1 MKQKIAAWM
10 GGVGLVVLCA
20 VGQVEAAPV
29 LGGQMFVQ
37 GTGDVVAEFLGSAA
51 AYNNILFLQL
61 PAYVYN
67 IFHNHVT
74 PVGTQYNLGSF
85 PVGTELVFGIHVLN
99 TNYAYFSGP
108 GVGNPDGIPHAIV
121 DDMYA
126 PNTTWVGFE
135 DLYAGGDKDYDDVM
149 FAFHNVG
156 SHVPVPEP
164 STLLL
169 LASGFGGLLLRRRL
183 V

>member
-1 MKQKIAAWM
+1 MKQKLAAWM

-37 GTGDVVAEFLGSAA
+37 GTGDVVAEFLGSSAG
-51 AYNNILFLQL
+51 YDNTLFLHT
-61 PAYVYN
+61 PGPHEH
-67 IFHNHVT
+67 IFRNHTT
-74 PVGTQYNLGSF
+74 PVGTQYNLGGF
-85 PVGTELVFGIHVLN
+85 PVGTELVFGIHARDAGY
-99 TNYAYFSGP
+99 NYYSGP
-108 GVGNPDGIPHAIV
+108 GGDNPDGIPHAVV

-135 DLYAGGDKDYDDVM
+135 DLYGGGDKDYNDVM